1 MKRYLLYV
9 TLLSGLNSGIAQTDD
24 ISIDGLNFNRN
35 GKAFNYCGISFFN
48 AIYNPAFNETIKARK
63 HWLEKLRSNGITVLR
78 IWGQWDNKRGFIDT
92 CPSCTLYTNDGEL
105 HNKHLETLKAITR
118 DAEALDMVVL
128 FVLFQ
133 RESWEDNIRL
143 SDEASDRAVKEL
155 TSELRSYRNLIFQI
169 WNEFDYRVIEYYKA
183 IKSIDPDRLVTNSPG
198 YGGVLGSS
206 EENRLLD
213 FLSPHTSR
221 DDYRHWNLAPKEIA
235 FLMAK
240 YAKPVVDD
248 EPARRGTPDFGGPKV
263 ETSPVDHIIHMYNV
277 LRAGGHV
284 IYHHDMFQ
292 TGYGTDAIPQNGIP
306 DPDFSPYHRQV
317 FDFLKNREKYFR

>member
-1 MKRYLLYV
+1 MKRYLLCV
-9 TLLSGLNSGIAQTDD
+9 TLLSGLNSGIAQTND
-24 ISIDGLNFNRN
+24 ISIDGLKFNRN

-48 AIYNPAFNETIKARK
+48 AIYNPAFNETTKARK
-63 HWLEKLRSNGITVLR
+63 YWLEKLRSNGITVLR

-118 DAEALDMVVL
+118 DAEALDMIVL

-183 IKSIDPDRLVTNSPG
+183 IKGIDPDRLVTNSPG
-198 YGGVLGSS
+198 YGGVLGSP